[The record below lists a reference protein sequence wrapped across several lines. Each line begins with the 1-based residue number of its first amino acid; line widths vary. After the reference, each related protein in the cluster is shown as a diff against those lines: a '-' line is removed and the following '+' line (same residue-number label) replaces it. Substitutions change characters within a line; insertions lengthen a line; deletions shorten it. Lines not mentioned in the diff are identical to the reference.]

1 MATVL
6 RMVRWAS
13 AALCLLLA
21 ACSST
26 HYAINPP
33 LAQVESGKGY
43 RLQRFVAQ
51 DPDDSLLLHVSFSGG
66 GLRAATLG
74 LGVLDELRETPI
86 HWAGKDER
94 LFDQIDIV
102 MGLSGGSILVGSL
115 AMGGEAGLTRFEEAM
130 LHGTPQTDFLSGLLT
145 PATLWRLTSPN
156 YGRSDA
162 FERFLDDRLFK
173 GTSFGDLSLKPR
185 KPFAVIYAA
194 DMVSGGRFEFVQ
206 EQFDFLCSDLDGV
219 TLARAVA
226 ASSAVPLLLSPVT
239 FWNHTG
245 AAPGKDCG
253 QPLLRQ
259 AARSKFGHA
268 NSRRLMELEGYRDL
282 RAGQLRRPFIH
293 LVDGGLADNVSA
305 RGPTDYIGQF
315 GGIVSSAR
323 FAGYRRLR
331 RVVFIVVNAETSVRS
346 PEDLSAQVPGPLRTA
361 FALAD
366 IPINRNSD
374 VALDQMRATVQ
385 AWRDEVQQAQARG
398 EDTPFA
404 EDVEFHLIEVSLDTP
419 DPVLSERL
427 KAIPT
432 TLELPATDV
441 TLLRTHARQRLRSSP
456 EFRTMLR
463 SLQPPTAAAAKE

>member
-1 MATVL
+1 MTG
-6 RMVRWAS
+6 RMLRWAW
-13 AALCLLLA
+13 AALCMLLG
-21 ACSST
+21 ACSSA

-33 LAQVESGKGY
+33 LAQVESHRGY

-74 LGVLDELRETPI
+74 LGVLDELRATSI
-86 HWAGKDER
+86 QWDGKNER

-102 MGLSGGSILVGSL
+102 MGLSGGSMLAGSL
-115 AMGGEAGLTRFEEAM
+115 AMDGEAGLARFEAAL
-130 LHGTPQTDFLSGLLT
+130 LHGTPQQDFVRGLAT
-145 PATLWRLTSPN
+145 PATLWRLSSPN

-173 GTSFGDLSLKPR
+173 GSRFGDLSAQPR

-194 DMVSGGRFEFVQ
+194 DMVSGSRFEFVQ

-239 FWNHTG
+239 FWNHAG
-245 AAPGKDCG
+245 AAPGQDCG
-253 QPLLRQ
+253 PPLLRE
-259 AARSKFGHA
+259 AARSQPTRGGSH
-268 NSRRLMELEGYRDL
+268 RLVELERYRDL
-282 RAGQLRRPFIH
+282 QAGQPRRPFIH

-331 RVVFIVVNAETSVRS
+331 RVVFIVVNAETSARS
-346 PEDLSAQVPGPLRTA
+346 HEDRSAQVPGPLRTA
-361 FALAD
+361 LALAD

-385 AWRDEVQQAQARG
+385 AWRDEVRLAQARG
-398 EDTPFA
+398 ENTPFA
-404 EDVEFHLIEVSLDTP
+404 DDVEFHLIEVSLDSP
-419 DPVLSERL
+419 DPALSERL

-432 TLELPATDV
+432 TLQLPEADV
-441 TLLRTHARQRLRSSP
+441 TLLREHARQRLRSSP
-456 EFRTMLR
+456 AFRAMLR
-463 SLQPPTAAAAKE
+463 SLQPPAAKE

>member
-1 MATVL
+1 MT
-6 RMVRWAS
+6 RWLARCAG
-13 AALCLLLA
+13 AALCLLVA
-21 ACSST
+21 ACSSA

-33 LAQVESGKGY
+33 LTQVDPHKGY

-102 MGLSGGSILVGSL
+102 MGLSGGSMLVGSL
-115 AMGGEAGLTRFEEAM
+115 AMGGEAGLARFEEA
-130 LHGTPQTDFLSGLLT
+130 LLRGTPQADFVGGLLT
-145 PATLWRLTSPN
+145 PATLWRLSSPN

-162 FERFLDDRLFK
+162 LEHFLDDRLFR
-173 GTSFGDLSLKPR
+173 GSRFGDLSAQPR
-185 KPFAVIYAA
+185 KPFAVIYAS

-219 TLARAVA
+219 KLARAVA

-239 FWNHTG
+239 FWNHAG

-253 QPLLRQ
+253 PPLLRQ
-259 AARSKFGHA
+259 AARSQPGHVS
-268 NSRRLMELEGYRDL
+268 SRRLVELEGYRDL
-282 RAGQLRRPFIH
+282 QAAEPRRPFIH
-293 LVDGGLADNVSA
+293 LIDGGLADNVSA

-323 FAGYRRLR
+323 FAGYQRLQ
-331 RVVFIVVNAETSVRS
+331 RVVFIVVNAETSARA

-374 VALDQMRATVQ
+374 IALDQMRATVQ
-385 AWRDEVQQAQARG
+385 AWRDEVRQAQARG

-404 EDVEFHLIEVSLDTP
+404 DDVEFHLVEVSLDSP
-419 DPVLSERL
+419 DPALSERL

-432 TLELPATDV
+432 SLQLPEADV
-441 TLLRTHARQRLRSSP
+441 ALLREHARQRLRSSP
-456 EFRTMLR
+456 EFRAMLR
-463 SLQPPTAAAAKE
+463 SLQPTATQE

>member
-1 MATVL
+1 MTHGLARCAGV
-6 RMVRWAS
+6 
-13 AALCLLLA
+13 ALCLLMA
-21 ACSST
+21 ACSSA

-33 LAQVESGKGY
+33 LAQVDPHRGY

-74 LGVLDELRETPI
+74 LGVLDELRDTPI
-86 HWAGKDER
+86 HWAGRDER

-102 MGLSGGSILVGSL
+102 MGLSGGSMLVGSL
-115 AMGGEAGLTRFEEAM
+115 AMGGEAGLARLDEAL
-130 LHGTPQTDFLSGLLT
+130 LHGTPQADFVRGLLT
-145 PATLWRLTSPN
+145 PASMWRLTSPN

-162 FERFLDDRLFK
+162 LERFLDARLFK
-173 GTSFGDLSLKPR
+173 GTRFGDLSAQPR

-206 EQFDFLCSDLDGV
+206 EQFDFLCSDLDEV
-219 TLARAVA
+219 KLARAVA

-239 FWNHTG
+239 FWNHAG
-245 AAPGKDCG
+245 AAAGKDCG
-253 QPLLRQ
+253 PPLLRQ
-259 AARSKFGHA
+259 AARSQPGGA
-268 NSRRLMELEGYRDL
+268 SSRRLVELEGYRDL
-282 RAGQLRRPFIH
+282 QAGQPRRPFIH

-315 GGIVSSAR
+315 GGLVSSAR
-323 FAGYRRLR
+323 FAGYRHLR

-385 AWRDEVQQAQARG
+385 AWREDVRQPQARG

-404 EDVEFHLIEVSLDTP
+404 DDVEFHLIEVSLDSP
-419 DPVLSERL
+419 DAALSERL

-432 TLELPATDV
+432 TLELPESDIA
-441 TLLRTHARQRLRSSP
+441 LLREHARQRLRSSP
-456 EFRTMLR
+456 EFRAMLH
-463 SLQPPTAAAAKE
+463 SLQPTATQE

>member
-1 MATVL
+1 MTGWMA
-6 RMVRWAS
+6 RWAG
-13 AALCLLLA
+13 AVLCLLLA
-21 ACSST
+21 ACSSA
-26 HYAINPP
+26 HYVINPP
-33 LAQVESGKGY
+33 LAEIDAQRGY

-86 HWAGKDER
+86 HWAGRDER

-102 MGLSGGSILVGSL
+102 MGLSGGSMLVGSL
-115 AMGGEAGLTRFEEAM
+115 AMGGEAGLARFEQAM
-130 LHGTPQTDFLSGLLT
+130 LRGTPQSDFVRGLLT
-145 PATLWRLTSPN
+145 PPALWRLTSPH

-162 FERFLDDRLFK
+162 FERFLDERLYD
-173 GTSFGDLSLKPR
+173 GTRYGDLDARPR

-219 TLARAVA
+219 KLARAVA

-239 FWNHTG
+239 FWNHAG
-245 AAPGKDCG
+245 APGRDCG
-253 QPLLRQ
+253 PPLLRQ
-259 AARSKFGHA
+259 AAQALPGGAS
-268 NSRRLMELEGYRDL
+268 SRRLVELERYRDVQ
-282 RAGQLRRPFIH
+282 AGQARRPFVH

-323 FAGYRRLR
+323 FAGYRRLH
-331 RVVFIVVNAETSVRS
+331 RVVFIVVNAETSARS
-346 PEDLSAQVPGPLRTA
+346 PEDLGAQVPGPLRTA
-361 FALAD
+361 LALAD

-374 VALDQMRATVQ
+374 AALDQMRATVQ
-385 AWRDEVQQAQARG
+385 AWRDEVRQAQARG

-404 EDVEFHLIEVSLDTP
+404 DDVEFHLIEVSLDSP
-419 DPVLSERL
+419 DPVLGERL

-432 TLELPATDV
+432 TLELPEEDV
-441 TLLRTHARQRLRSSP
+441 TLLREHARQRLRSSP
-456 EFRTMLR
+456 EFRAMLR
-463 SLQPPTAAAAKE
+463 SLQPPAGQE